1 MAISIEDVEHVA
13 KLARLKLTAEE
24 KETYRRQ
31 LSDVLEHARRI
42 SEVDTADVP
51 PTSHTL
57 PLRNVFRGDEVKS
70 SLSVEDA
77 TGNAPWAVEGAF
89 KVPRIL

>member
-1 MAISIEDVEHVA
+1 MAISMEDVDHVA
-13 KLARLKLTAEE
+13 RLARLKLTDEE

-31 LSDVLEHARRI
+31 LSDVLEHARKI
-42 SEVDTADVP
+42 SEVDTSAVP

-57 PLRNVFRGDEVKS
+57 PLRNVFRADEVRP
-70 SLSVEDA
+70 SLSVEEA